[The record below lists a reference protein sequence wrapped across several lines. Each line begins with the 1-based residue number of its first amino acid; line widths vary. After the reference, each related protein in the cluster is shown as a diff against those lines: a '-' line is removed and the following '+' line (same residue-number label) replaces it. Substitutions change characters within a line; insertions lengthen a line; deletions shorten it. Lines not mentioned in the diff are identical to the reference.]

1 MKTNYTLLAMMGALF
16 TVAGP
21 VYAADASDAANV
33 RILRHTV
40 DINRGTSSVTATVTA
55 QIQVLDGKTFDAPVY
70 PVLYSVSGDL
80 EYGEADGQ
88 QITLP
93 AAGRN
98 ITGTLTWTVGV
109 SPALLRDTNQS
120 LLCIMYFRDSIGK
133 GVELSSVEVNS
144 SGTTGITD
152 MAADIGTTTEIYDI
166 AGVPVTRGEN
176 INLTSLPH
184 GVYIL
189 RSGMDVSKI
198 VR

>member
-1 MKTNYTLLAMMGALF
+1 
-16 TVAGP
+16 
-21 VYAADASDAANV
+21 
-33 RILRHTV
+33 
-40 DINRGTSSVTATVTA
+40 
-55 QIQVLDGKTFDAPVY
+55 
-70 PVLYSVSGDL
+70 
-80 EYGEADGQ
+80 
-88 QITLP
+88 
-93 AAGRN
+93 
-98 ITGTLTWTVGV
+98 
-109 SPALLRDTNQS
+109 
-120 LLCIMYFRDSIGK
+120 MYFRDSIGK

-152 MAADIGTTTEIYDI
+152 MAADIGATTEIYDI